1 MNVFRFSGKTMKEA
15 WVNRDVPALLCLA
28 MALVA
33 AGPATGAAREV
44 PVRVDHHV
52 HVHSPAILGF
62 LPAFCDGV
70 RRFGKCDAA
79 FTAPLSPDDLLAEM
93 NRAGIRRALV
103 MSTGYLAESSMLTPP
118 RPDGAA
124 LLRAANDWT
133 VELARRFPKRFSAFI
148 AVDPTTP
155 TALPEIARWRG
166 NRAVTGLKLHLTS
179 AGIDLR
185 RDADVAALAAT
196 FRAAAG
202 ARLAIMIHLRTRAGD
217 YGARDVQRFLTD
229 VMPAAGG
236 TPVQIAHVGGWGGID
251 KATLSALG
259 AFADAIEADP
269 KRFHNVWLDLAGV
282 WKDDTPLPDR
292 EALAALIRRIGP
304 QRFLPGSDWP
314 FTGDLADDYDRIY
327 PLLSLTKAEWKVI
340 RSNVA
345 PYARR

>member
-1 MNVFRFSGKTMKEA
+1 VQRVLPEWREA
-15 WVNRDVPALLCLA
+15 VMGRCGRIAGLLCLA

-33 AGPATGAAREV
+33 AGPATGAARTV

-62 LPAFCDGV
+62 LPDYCAGV
-70 RRFGKCDAA
+70 RRFGKCDPA
-79 FTAPLSPDDLLAEM
+79 FTAPLSPEDLLAAM
-93 NRAGIRRALV
+93 DRAGIRRALV
-103 MSTGYLAESSMLTPP
+103 MSTGYLAESSMMTPP
-118 RPDGAA
+118 RPDGAT

-133 VELARRFPKRFSAFI
+133 VELARRHPKRFSAFV

-179 AGIDLR
+179 AGVDLR

-202 ARLAIMIHLRTRAGD
+202 AKLAIMIHLRTRVGD

-229 VMPAAGG
+229 VLPAAGSS
-236 TPVQIAHVGGWGGID
+236 PVQVAHVGGWGGID

-259 AFADAIEADP
+259 AFADAIEAEP
-269 KRFHNVWLDLAGV
+269 KRFRNVWFDLAGV
-282 WKDDTPLPDR
+282 CKDDTPLRDR
-292 EALAALIRRIGP
+292 EALAVLIRRIGP
-304 QRFLPGSDWP
+304 RHFLPASDWP
-314 FTGDLADDYDRIY
+314 FTGDLADYYDRVS
-327 PLLSLTKAEWKVI
+327 PLLPLTEAEWKVI
-340 RSNVA
+340 RSNAA
-345 PYARR
+345 PYAKP